1 MWSRRKNVGKNHSLE
16 FIRPTKME
24 TLVPNIEMFKMSKF
38 VKDSV
43 NKYNINLDNL
53 LNIDKIKVLKNNFR
67 SKERTF

>member
-1 MWSRRKNVGKNHSLE
+1 
-16 FIRPTKME
+16 ME
-24 TLVPNIEMFKMSKF
+24 TLIPNIEMFKMSKF